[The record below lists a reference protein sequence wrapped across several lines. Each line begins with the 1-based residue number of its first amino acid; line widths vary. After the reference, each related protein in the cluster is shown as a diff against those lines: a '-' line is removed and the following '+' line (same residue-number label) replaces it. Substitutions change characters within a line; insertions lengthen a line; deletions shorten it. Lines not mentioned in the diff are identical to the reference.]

1 VSAYVWPDP
10 QALLDD
16 LEELFQEH
24 GQTLVVRAPD
34 DLIAGFARART
45 FAADEPDA
53 GAAKIA
59 AIFFDGVATRHALLD
74 GNKRLA
80 WQSLTVFLALNDL
93 YLDAP
98 EQAAFG
104 IGTAVITKD
113 RTVDDLAAF
122 VERYV
127 VPLRLLDEAVRPADE
142 ARTSTLDRR

>member
-1 VSAYVWPDP
+1 MSAYLWPDP

-34 DLIAGFARART
+34 DLTAGFERATT
-45 FAADEPDA
+45 FAGDEPEA

-59 AIFFDGVATRHALLD
+59 AILFDGVATRHALLD

-98 EQAAFG
+98 EQAAFE
-104 IGTAVITKD
+104 IGMGVITKN

-122 VERYV
+122 VEAYV
-127 VPLRLLDEAVRPADE
+127 VPLRLLDEDVRPADD
-142 ARTSTLDRR
+142 A

>member
-10 QALLDD
+10 RALLDD

-24 GQTLVVRAPD
+24 GRTLVVRAPD
-34 DLIAGFARART
+34 DLTAGFERAKT
-45 FAADEPDA
+45 FAADEPEA

-59 AIFFDGVATRHALLD
+59 AILFDGVATRHALLD

-98 EQAAFG
+98 EQAAFE
-104 IGTAVITKD
+104 IGMGVITKD

-122 VERYV
+122 VETYV
-127 VPLRLLDEAVRPADE
+127 VPLRLLDEEVRPADD
-142 ARTSTLDRR
+142 A

>member
-1 VSAYVWPDP
+1 VNPYLWPDP

-34 DLIAGFARART
+34 DLTAGFERAKT
-45 FAADEPDA
+45 CAGYEPEA

-59 AIFFDGVATRHALLD
+59 AILFDGVATRHALLD

-80 WQSLTVFLALNDL
+80 WQSLTVFLALNDR

-98 EQAAFG
+98 EQAAFE
-104 IGTAVITKD
+104 IGMGVITKD

-127 VPLRLLDEAVRPADE
+127 VAMQVLDE
-142 ARTSTLDRR
+142 DRG